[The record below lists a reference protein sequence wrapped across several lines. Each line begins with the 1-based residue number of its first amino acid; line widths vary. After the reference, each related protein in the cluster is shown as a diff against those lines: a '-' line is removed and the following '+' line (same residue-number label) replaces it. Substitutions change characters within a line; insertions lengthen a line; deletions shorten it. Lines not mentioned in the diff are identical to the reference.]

1 MSSVTSSRAQISGRV
16 KFLLAPALLETGQ
29 NSIADAPAFE
39 LATTTVIPTSTVSRA
54 KLNLG
59 TAVGGFGATVAEVVG
74 NALYKDLGRQ
84 VVVYDDTV
92 PGNLHTEVFREVYRV
107 NGATTE
113 GISAVP
119 APMLFVKVYS
129 STGTN
134 VGVVRTG

>member
-1 MSSVTSSRAQISGRV
+1 MSSVTSSRAQISGRI
-16 KFLLAPALLETGQ
+16 KFFLGIDNDTDPTDL
-29 NSIADAPAFE
+29 ADAPAFT
-39 LATTTVIPTSTVSRA
+39 LAATTVIPTSTVSRA

-59 TAVGGFGATVAEVVG
+59 TSAGGFGATVATVAV

-84 VVVYDDTV
+84 VVVFDDTV
-92 PGNLHTEVFREVYRV
+92 AGNPHTEVFREVTRM

-129 STGTN
+129 SAGAN
-134 VGVVRTG
+134 VAVVRTG

>member
-1 MSSVTSSRAQISGRV
+1 MSSVTSSRAQKSGRTAF
-16 KFLLAPALLETGQ
+16 FLGIANDNEPTPL
-29 NSIADAPAFE
+29 ADAPAFT
-39 LATTTVIPTSTVSRA
+39 LAATTVIPTSTVSRA

-92 PGNLHTEVFREVYRV
+92 PGNLHTEVFREVLTV
-107 NGATTE
+107 SGATTE